1 MRYLCCSRL
10 TLAFL
15 CLCLSACSTTL
26 KSPQA
31 VNLPRDSEARLSHD
45 PAAPALL
52 GTSSDGES
60 DEALAN
66 GCVHAWRTALSGK
79 EKESMAEL
87 KALDKRYPRAITI
100 KFMMGQV
107 EARCG
112 KKKESVEYFRQAVTK
127 SRFNSMYLFKLA
139 ESLRTTGDAQEAI
152 IRYRELIKLNP
163 EFAPG
168 RIGLAK
174 ALYDEDQN
182 SREAREQLRAAL
194 DLEPDN
200 RDARAFARQLKLV
213 VK

>member
-15 CLCLSACSTTL
+15 CLCLSGCSTTL
-26 KSPQA
+26 KSPNTVDLQA
-31 VNLPRDSEARLSHD
+31 GSESRLSHD

-52 GTSSDGES
+52 GTGSDGES
-60 DEALAN
+60 DEALSN
-66 GCVHAWRTALSGK
+66 GCVHAWRTALSGN
-79 EKESMAEL
+79 EEESMAEL
-87 KALDKRYPRAITI
+87 RALDKRYPKAITI

-112 KKKESVEYFRQAVTK
+112 KKKEAVEYFRQAVTK
-127 SRFNSMYLFKLA
+127 SRFNSMYVFKLA

-152 IRYRELIKLNP
+152 VRYRELIKLNP

-168 RIGLAK
+168 RIGLAR

-182 SREAREQLRAAL
+182 SREARGQLKKVL